1 MQSKKRTTKRIID
14 IVLASFVIILF
25 LPLGIVVALAIY
37 LESPGPVFYSQKRV
51 GQAYK
56 IFPFFKF
63 RSMRIN
69 ADKEVNALKAQSQY
83 LHNNSKE
90 IGSVDAK
97 KLTPHAIR
105 VSDDEIISETA
116 YLEEMD
122 QDEKAAFFKLEND
135 PRITKVG
142 AFIRKTSIDEL
153 PQLLNVLRGEM
164 SIVGNRPLPLYE
176 AKKLTKD
183 AAIERFQGP
192 AGITGLWQV
201 TDRGRSDVGVAS
213 RIAKDIY
220 YARHH
225 NILMDIWIL
234 LKTPFAAIQKIKV

>member
-1 MQSKKRTTKRIID
+1 MQSRKRITKRVLDVLIASVLILLIAPLAL
-14 IVLASFVIILF
+14 IVAI
-25 LPLGIVVALAIY
+25 AIY

-51 GQAYK
+51 GQGYK

-63 RSMRIN
+63 RSMRMN

-83 LHNNSKE
+83 LHNHTTESGNE
-90 IGSVDAK
+90 K

-116 YLEEMD
+116 YLQERD
-122 QDEKAAFFKLEND
+122 QDEKVAFFKLEND

-176 AKKLTKD
+176 AEKLTND

-201 TDRGRSDVGVAS
+201 TDRGRSDVGVES

-220 YARHH
+220 YARHY
-225 NILMDIWIL
+225 NILMDMWIL
-234 LKTPFAAIQKIKV
+234 FKTPFAAIQKVNV

>member
-1 MQSKKRTTKRIID
+1 MQYRKRITKRVID
-14 IVLASFVIILF
+14 ILIASVLILILAPLALVI
-25 LPLGIVVALAIY
+25 AMAIY
-37 LESPGPVFYSQKRV
+37 IESPGPIFYYQKRV
-51 GQAYK
+51 GKGYK

-69 ADKEVNALKAQSQY
+69 ADKEVDALKAQSQY
-83 LHNNSKE
+83 LQNENSKSSISE
-90 IGSVDAK
+90 EK
-97 KLTPHAIR
+97 KLTPHSIR

-116 YLEEMD
+116 YLEEQE
-122 QDEKAAFFKLEND
+122 QDEKAAFFKLEDD

-142 AFIRKTSIDEL
+142 SFIRKTSIDEL

-176 AKKLTKD
+176 AEKLTSD
-183 AAIERFQGP
+183 SAIERFQGP

-201 TDRGRSDVGVAS
+201 TDRGKSDVGVES

-220 YARHH
+220 YAR
-225 NILMDIWIL
+225 NYNLLMDMWIL
-234 LKTPFAAIQKIKV
+234 FKTPFAAVQKVNV

>member
-1 MQSKKRTTKRIID
+1 MQSRKRITKRLID
-14 IVLASFVIILF
+14 VLIASVLIL
-25 LPLGIVVALAIY
+25 LIAPLGLIVALAIY

-51 GQAYK
+51 GQGYR

-83 LHNNSKE
+83 LHNHTTESRNE
-90 IGSVDAK
+90 K

-105 VSDDEIISETA
+105 VSDDEIVSETT
-116 YLEEMD
+116 YLQERD

-135 PRITKVG
+135 PRITRVG

-176 AKKLTKD
+176 AEKLTND

-201 TDRGRSDVGVAS
+201 TDRGRSDVGVES

-220 YARHH
+220 YARHY
-225 NILMDIWIL
+225 NILMDMWIL
-234 LKTPFAAIQKIKV
+234 FKTPFAAIQKVNV

>member
-1 MQSKKRTTKRIID
+1 MQSRKRITKRVLDVLIASVLILL
-14 IVLASFVIILF
+14 IVPFGLI
-25 LPLGIVVALAIY
+25 VALAIY

-51 GQAYK
+51 GQGYK

-63 RSMRIN
+63 RSMRMN

-83 LHNNSKE
+83 LHNHTTESGNE
-90 IGSVDAK
+90 K

-116 YLEEMD
+116 YLQERD

-176 AKKLTKD
+176 AEKLTND

-201 TDRGRSDVGVAS
+201 TDRGRSDVGVES

-220 YARHH
+220 YARHY
-225 NILMDIWIL
+225 NILMDMWIL
-234 LKTPFAAIQKIKV
+234 FKTPFAAIQKVNV